1 MTKLLIIRHG
11 NTTANLEGIY
21 AGHTDALLTDV
32 GIKQAQLVC
41 NYVFNNYKVD
51 AIYASDLTRAIETAK
66 PLANMLNLDINIDA
80 ELKEMYGGE
89 WEGKKFIDLP
99 KLYPEDFS
107 VWQNDVGHSRCTGGE
122 SYEEV
127 CLRAFNAIKR
137 IAQSNIGKTVAIV
150 THGGYIRG
158 LECAVRGI
166 ELKDMATI
174 PYVANASVSVI
185 SYDRGRLIMESSGYN
200 DFLGTLN
207 TEMPKGI

>member
-1 MTKLLIIRHG
+1 MTTLLIIRHG
-11 NTTANLEGIY
+11 NTDANLKGIY
-21 AGHTDALLTDV
+21 AGHTDAMLTDV
-32 GIKQAQLVC
+32 GVKQAQLVC
-41 NYVFNNYKVD
+41 DYVYKNHTVD
-51 AIYASDLTRAIETAK
+51 AIYVSDLTRAIDTAK
-66 PLANMLNLDINIDA
+66 PLAKMLNLTINVDA
-80 ELKEMYGGE
+80 GLKEMYGGE
-89 WEGKKFIDLP
+89 WEGKKFLDLP

-127 CLRAFNAIKR
+127 CNRAYNTIKR
-137 IAQSNIGKTVAIV
+137 IAQNNIGKTVAIV

-166 ELKDMATI
+166 DLKDMSSI

-185 SYDRGRLIMESSGYN
+185 TYENERLKMELAGFN
-200 DFLGTLN
+200 DFLGSLN

>member
-1 MTKLLIIRHG
+1 MTTLLIIRHG
-11 NTTANLEGIY
+11 NTDANLKGIY
-21 AGHTDALLTDV
+21 AGHTDAMLTDV
-32 GIKQAQLVC
+32 GIKQAELVC

-66 PLANMLNLDINIDA
+66 PLAKMLDLEINIDA

-89 WEGKKFIDLP
+89 WEGKKFLDLP
-99 KLYPEDFS
+99 SLYPEDFS

-127 CLRAFNAIKR
+127 CNRAFRAIER
-137 IAQSNIGKTVAIV
+137 IAKSNIGKTVAIV
-150 THGGYIRG
+150 SHGGYIRG
-158 LECAVRGI
+158 LECAVRGVD
-166 ELKDMATI
+166 LKDMASI

-185 SYDRGRLIMESSGYN
+185 TYDNKKLKMQSAGFN